1 MPSNS
6 ELDRADQSFG
16 WLLFAHAKV
25 KNALEADLLE
35 QHDLPLIWFDLL
47 NRLRE
52 APEQRMRMS
61 DLKDAS
67 LFTKSGITRLIDR
80 IEASGFVTRV
90 RSGNDR
96 RGVYV
101 AITREGNDK
110 INEVWPDHVA
120 SIWKHYGQYLDADDM
135 DAIET
140 ASRRILANTHVPS
153 AVPEA

>member
-1 MPSNS
+1 MPRKSQ
-6 ELDRADQSFG
+6 LDRADQSWG

-25 KNALEADLLE
+25 LNALEADLLE

-52 APEQRMRMS
+52 APEQRMRMN

-80 IEASGFVTRV
+80 IETAGFVTRV
-90 RSGNDR
+90 RSSQDR

-101 AITREGNDK
+101 AITRAGNDK
-110 INEVWPDHVA
+110 INQVWPDHVT
-120 SIWKHYGQYLDADDM
+120 SVWKHYGQYLDADDI

-140 ASRRILANTHVPS
+140 ASRKILADTDVPT
-153 AVPEA
+153 AIPEA

>member
-1 MPSNS
+1 MPSKS
-6 ELDRADQSFG
+6 ELDRADQSWG

-52 APEQRMRMS
+52 APDQRMRMN

-80 IEASGFVTRV
+80 IEATGFVTRV
-90 RSGNDR
+90 RSGTDR

-101 AITREGNDK
+101 AITRAGNDK
-110 INEVWPDHVA
+110 INQVWPDHVA
-120 SIWKHYGQYLDADDM
+120 SVWKHYGQYLDGDDV

-140 ASRRILANTHVPS
+140 ASRRILADTDVPT

>member
-1 MPSNS
+1 MPDKS
-6 ELDRADQSFG
+6 ELDRGDQSWG

-25 KNALEADLLE
+25 LNALEADLLD

-52 APEQRMRMS
+52 APEQRMRMN

-80 IEASGFVTRV
+80 IEAAGFVTRV
-90 RSGNDR
+90 RSSLDR
-96 RGVYV
+96 RGVFV
-101 AITREGNDK
+101 AITRAGSDK
-110 INEVWPDHVA
+110 INQVWPDHVA
-120 SIWKHYGQYLDADDM
+120 SVWKHYGRHLDAEDL

-140 ASRRILANTHVPS
+140 ASRKILADTNVPT
-153 AVPEA
+153 ATPEE

>member
-1 MPSNS
+1 MPSKS
-6 ELDRADQSFG
+6 QLDRADQSWG

-25 KNALEADLLE
+25 LDALEADLLE

-52 APEQRMRMS
+52 APQQRMRMN

-80 IEASGFVTRV
+80 IEATGFVARV
-90 RSGNDR
+90 RSSQDR

-101 AITREGNDK
+101 AITRAGNDK
-110 INEVWPDHVA
+110 INQVWPDHVA
-120 SIWKHYGQYLDADDM
+120 SVWKHYGQYLDADDM
-135 DAIET
+135 DAIEI
-140 ASRRILANTHVPS
+140 ASRKILADTDVPT

>member
-1 MPSNS
+1 M
-6 ELDRADQSFG
+6 
-16 WLLFAHAKV
+16 

-35 QHDLPLIWFDLL
+35 QHDLPLTWFDLL

-52 APEQRMRMS
+52 APEQRMRMN

-90 RSGNDR
+90 RSGKDR

-101 AITREGNDK
+101 AITRAGNDK
-110 INEVWPDHVA
+110 INQVWPDHVA
-120 SIWKHYGQYLDADDM
+120 SVWKHYGQYLDGDDM
-135 DAIET
+135 DAVET
-140 ASRRILANTHVPS
+140 ASRKILADADVPT

>member
-1 MPSNS
+1 MPRKSQ
-6 ELDRADQSFG
+6 LDRADQSWG

-25 KNALEADLLE
+25 LNALEADLLE
-35 QHDLPLIWFDLL
+35 EHDLPLIWFDLL

-52 APEQRMRMS
+52 TPEQRMRMN

-80 IEASGFVTRV
+80 IEAAGFVTRV
-90 RSGNDR
+90 RSSQDR

-101 AITREGNDK
+101 EITRAGNDK
-110 INEVWPDHVA
+110 INQVWPDHVA
-120 SIWKHYGQYLDADDM
+120 SVWKNYGQFLDAGDM

-140 ASRRILANTHVPS
+140 ASRKILADADVPA

>member
-1 MPSNS
+1 MPSKS
-6 ELDRADQSFG
+6 QLDRADQSWG

-25 KNALEADLLE
+25 LDALEADLLE

-52 APEQRMRMS
+52 APEQRMRMN
-61 DLKDAS
+61 DLKNAS

-80 IEASGFVTRV
+80 IEAAGFVTRI
-90 RSGNDR
+90 RSSQDR

-101 AITREGNDK
+101 AITRAGNDK
-110 INEVWPDHVA
+110 INQVWSDHVA
-120 SIWKHYGQYLDADDM
+120 SVWKHYGKHLDASDLN
-135 DAIET
+135 AIET
-140 ASRRILANTHVPS
+140 ASRKILANTEVPT